1 MTRRAWLTGIG
12 GARLLAET
20 PLTVTVRW
28 IADKRAAVSAE
39 AIWQEAVRVFA
50 GGGVVL
56 SRTPVEGEVGRAPSG
71 RPVFKGLAHG
81 AINVVITD
89 YVPLEWDQA
98 RGLSGLTT
106 QYDGY
111 HVCII
116 AMHHAHGNQLPLFS
130 VNTLVHELLHVLLH
144 DIFETRPKGAT
155 GSERE
160 WRIDWVAT
168 RLWLFGDG
176 DEIRRLG
183 ADYQR
188 RMQPR

>member
-1 MTRRAWLTGIG
+1 MTRRTWLAGIS
-12 GARLLAET
+12 AAPLAAGT
-20 PLTVTVRW
+20 TLTVPVRW
-28 IADKRAAVSAE
+28 IADKRVTVSAE
-39 AIWQEAVRVFA
+39 AIWQEAVQVFA
-50 GGGVVL
+50 AGGVVL
-56 SRTPVEGEVGRAPSG
+56 TRTPVEGEIGRAASG

-81 AINVVITD
+81 AINVVVTD

-116 AMHHAHGNQLPLFS
+116 AMHHAHGNQLPFFS

-160 WRIDWVAT
+160 WRVDWIAT
-168 RLWLFGDG
+168 RLWPEYLN
-176 DEIRRLG
+176 RP
-183 ADYQR
+183 QR
-188 RMQPR
+188 R